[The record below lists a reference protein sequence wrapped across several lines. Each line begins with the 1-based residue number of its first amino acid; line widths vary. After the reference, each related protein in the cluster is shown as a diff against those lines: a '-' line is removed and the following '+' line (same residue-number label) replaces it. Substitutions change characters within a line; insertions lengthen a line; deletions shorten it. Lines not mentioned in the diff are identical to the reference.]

1 MLRVAIDAGDPTVLG
16 QAIERLRAFVAED
29 EGSVVIERGPIALRT
44 RVDPWGPVPA
54 GALELMRTLKREF
67 DPGRSLNPGRFV
79 GGI

>member
-1 MLRVAIDAGDPTVLG
+1 V
-16 QAIERLRAFVAED
+16 
-29 EGSVVIERGPIALRT
+29 ALRT
-44 RVDPWGPVPA
+44 RVDPWGSVPA